1 MPKLPEAIIMR
12 CGVPIAIKLW
22 IITAIVLGIFRD
34 LFSGQCMTSIVK
46 SVRLLGNEMTL
57 L

>member
-1 MPKLPEAIIMR
+1 MR